1 MSRAEAKRALWLAL
15 LGAFLLLAV
24 GGCGSDGGGQA
35 KARALPQPG
44 KALALGEYTTNE
56 FKPRLSFEVGTGWR
70 VAGPE
75 YPSGFGIAWRDERA
89 GADPSIIF
97 LKAPSEV
104 FSRRKPEELA
114 PVPAPE
120 DWVAWFRG
128 HPSLEVGKPQAASVG
143 GIEGRQF
150 TMSVDLLPGEDYNS
164 AWCGGDRLVPLWQL
178 PEGGAVCHVEGTVDR
193 IIVLEDVGGKTVL
206 IDVGAEASKFED
218 FVPRAEKVLD
228 TVEWRGT

>member
-1 MSRAEAKRALWLAL
+1 MSWGEAKRALWLAL

-24 GGCGSDGGGQA
+24 SGCASDGGGQA
-35 KARALPQPG
+35 KAQAIPQPG
-44 KALALGEYTTNE
+44 KPLAPGKYTTKE
-56 FKPRLSFEVGTGWR
+56 FEPRLSFEVGKGWR

-89 GADPSIIF
+89 GPDPSIIF

-128 HPSLEVGKPQAASVG
+128 HPYLEVGKPQAASVG

-218 FVPRAEKVLD
+218 FVPQAEKVLD